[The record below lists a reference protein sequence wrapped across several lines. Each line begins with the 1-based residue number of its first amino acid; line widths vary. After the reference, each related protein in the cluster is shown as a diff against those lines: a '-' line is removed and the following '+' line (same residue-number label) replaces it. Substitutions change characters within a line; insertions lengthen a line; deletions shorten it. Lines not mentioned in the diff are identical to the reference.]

1 MIMKTKKGV
10 NLNGYISYYEDTP
23 IRPSKS
29 NHSRSTRVAS
39 ITKLFSTRTNGQG
52 VK

>member
-1 MIMKTKKGV
+1 MKTKKGV
-10 NLNGYISYYEDTP
+10 NLNGYTAFYEELESV
-23 IRPSKS
+23 RPSKLYK
-29 NHSRSTRVAS
+29 RGGTRLAS